1 MDLKYLYL
9 FVPNILWPY
18 MLMAQ
23 DVHFYVADQLKRA
36 SDLVEVNID
45 SAFMILTELDRN
57 PTLDELER
65 ASVFKTWAEAWY
77 YVGNL
82 DSTQTYY
89 TKAFDLYDTNRE
101 DSLAFE
107 MLFEIGI
114 ANRRS
119 GRYHEATKQYH
130 IAMEYARNKQ
140 RSILEADAINAIGV
154 IHYYQGNMV
163 SALENYLQAMRA
175 YERLDIP
182 SKLAKSY
189 NNLGI
194 IYKVNNNY
202 QKAIE
207 YYRKSINIRKQN
219 GHYHTLEPP
228 YYNINNLYHFL
239 NQPELALKASKEAYS
254 LALAHA
260 IVPWQRSCH
269 RMLAEDY
276 LILDDLDS
284 MDIHIQHYRRLAT
297 DAYWQAFANQLKG
310 KYWVA
315 KAKYESG
322 VELLL
327 KALATFEQES
337 DFVRQ
342 EKTHLYLSEA
352 YQSSQQ
358 YALAAVH
365 AKKALTLASE
375 EENNPVIR
383 MALELLYKTYEAS
396 GDMANAYKYLMLYR
410 QKQDS
415 TFNETKAAIIGGME
429 AEQRLIVKEQENLLL
444 QNEAK
449 LNAEIIKQQDS
460 VVLFSIVAA
469 GLLACIGFLVYKG
482 QSNKRKIAEMALQVS
497 EGKADRIA
505 GELEYKNKEIVNFA
519 LQITEKNEFIEMVNH
534 QINKLKTTS
543 KEGSGEIQKLAM
555 LVRDHLSISRQ
566 REEFNAHVENVYDAF
581 FKRLDDRYPG
591 LSQAEK
597 KLAALL
603 RLNLSSKEIAS
614 VVNIS
619 PKSVDM
625 NRYRLRKKMG
635 LENEV
640 SLTEALQAI

>member
-1 MDLKYLYL
+1 MHLKYLYL
-9 FVPNILWPY
+9 LATNILWSCI
-18 MLMAQ
+18 LVAQ
-23 DVHFYVADQLKRA
+23 GTHFSVEDQLKRA
-36 SDLVEVNID
+36 SALIEVNTD
-45 SAFMILTELDRN
+45 STFIILTDLDRN
-57 PTLDELER
+57 PALDGLER
-65 ASVFKTWAEAWY
+65 ANVFKIWAEAWY

-89 TKAFDLYDTNRE
+89 TKAFELYDTNGE

-107 MLFEIGI
+107 MLFEMGI
-114 ANRRS
+114 TNRRS
-119 GRYHEATKQYH
+119 GRYHQ
-130 IAMEYARNKQ
+130 AMKRYYAAKEYAHTIKRP
-140 RSILEADAINAIGV
+140 ILEADATNAIGV
-154 IHYYQGNMV
+154 VHYYQGNMI
-163 SALENYLQAMRA
+163 SALENYLEALGT
-175 YERLDIP
+175 YERLELP
-182 SKLAKSY
+182 NKLGKSY

-194 IYKVNNNY
+194 IYKINNNY

-207 YYRKSINIRKQN
+207 YYRKSINIRKQDN
-219 GHYHTLEPP
+219 QYHRLEPP

-239 NQPELALKASKEAYS
+239 NQPKLALNASKEAYS
-254 LALAHA
+254 LALEHA
-260 IVPWQRSCH
+260 IIPWQRGCH

-276 LILDDLDS
+276 LVLNDLDS
-284 MDIHIQHYRRLAT
+284 MNLHIQHYRKLAT
-297 DAYWQAFANQLKG
+297 DNYWQALANQLEG
-310 KYWVA
+310 RYRVA
-315 KAKYESG
+315 KTNYESG
-322 VELLL
+322 IGLLL
-327 KALATFEQES
+327 QALVTFEQEN
-337 DFVRQ
+337 DFARQ
-342 EKTHLYLSEA
+342 GKTHLHISEA
-352 YQSSQQ
+352 YLSSKQ
-358 YALAAVH
+358 YPEAVAH
-365 AKKALTLASE
+365 AKNAYDLASE

-383 MALELLYKTYEAS
+383 MALELLYKAHEAS
-396 GDMANAYKYLMLYR
+396 GDIANAYKYLMLYR

-429 AEQRLIVKEQENLLL
+429 AEQRLVIKEQENLLL

-449 LNAEIIKQQDS
+449 LNAEIIKQQNT

-505 GELEYKNKEIVNFA
+505 GELDYKNKEIVNFA

-534 QINKLKTTS
+534 QIDTLKTMS
-543 KEGSGEIQKLAM
+543 KEDRGEIQKLAV

-566 REEFNAHVENVYDAF
+566 REEFNVHVENVYDAF
-581 FKRLDDRYPG
+581 FKRLEDRYPG
-591 LSQAEK
+591 LSQTEK
-597 KLAALL
+597 RLAALL

-635 LENEV
+635 LDNEEN
-640 SLTEALQAI
+640 LTETLQAI